1 MDGRLTCP
9 LARGLPECVARTPSM
24 LHAVGRRFN
33 DCVAASPR
41 PCQRYL
47 LPLQPLPSHIN
58 VCIIDRWKSELQT
71 KTTQFLRRSI
81 TELCQVDHGDDPA
94 VVANWLQNKTPDN
107 VRSWISH
114 PASYVIVATDTTR
127 IIGVGAITSSSEITL
142 NYVSPDARFRGI
154 SKAILQRLEA
164 RGRVLGN
171 TTCTLT
177 STETAYRFYRSAGYV
192 QHGPPAAG
200 IGRGSSYRM
209 VKHLD
214 H

>member
-1 MDGRLTCP
+1 MEIRAANEDD
-9 LARGLPECVARTPSM
+9 
-24 LHAVGRRFN
+24 AVEACR
-33 DCVAASPR
+33 
-41 PCQRYL
+41 
-47 LPLQPLPSHIN
+47 I
-58 VCIIDRWKSELQT
+58 
-71 KTTQFLRRSI
+71 LRRSI
-81 TELCQVDHGDDPA
+81 TELCQADHDDDPA
-94 VVANWLQNKTPDN
+94 VVANWLQNKTPEN

-114 PASYVIVATDTTR
+114 PASYVVVATDTMR

-142 NYVSPDARFRGI
+142 NYVSPDARFQGI

-164 RGRVLGN
+164 RAREQGN

-177 STETAYRFYRSAGYV
+177 STETAYRFYQSGGYV